1 MANKE
6 QKAFAQEYMTAHP
19 EVKKMYLNP
28 IGEFF
33 TDESYAIN
41 SLPKGKDGKRVGKIE
56 TIEKGT
62 DKKEPSDKKDDES
75 NPKE

>member
-1 MANKE
+1 MAKKE

-19 EVKKMYLNP
+19 EVEKMYLNP

-41 SLPKGKDGKRVGKIE
+41 SLPKDKDGNRVGKIE
-56 TIEKGT
+56 TIEKEPIKR
-62 DKKEPSDKKDDES
+62 DLPIKKEDES